1 MSHKEKR
8 LSLKKKVESAPAQHI
23 EDDLHGDN
31 SHVFITRDGHTKIVS
46 KEEKARLEWQKK
58 NHEIHDDTYPFVALT
73 FASRSINKIIISVI
87 PAVVA

>member
-23 EDDLHGDN
+23 DDLHGDN

-58 NHEIHDDTYPFVALT
+58 NHQNAMIFNHQLLLVHIL
-73 FASRSINKIIISVI
+73 
-87 PAVVA
+87 

>member
-31 SHVFITRDGHTKIVS
+31 SHVFITRDGHTKIV
-46 KEEKARLEWQKK
+46 
-58 NHEIHDDTYPFVALT
+58 
-73 FASRSINKIIISVI
+73 
-87 PAVVA
+87 

>member
-8 LSLKKKVESAPAQHI
+8 LSLKKKVESAPSQHI

-46 KEEKARLEWQKK
+46 KSVGSC
-58 NHEIHDDTYPFVALT
+58 IVC
-73 FASRSINKIIISVI
+73 IKIKRMV
-87 PAVVA
+87 

>member
-58 NHEIHDDTYPFVALT
+58 NHERVKTQKIGKDTLFLAICV
-73 FASRSINKIIISVI
+73 F
-87 PAVVA
+87 